1 MASRPARIVSRI
13 AFFLC
18 GAISV
23 LISRVYWAIQGLA
36 HANSRFR
43 GHWSL
48 FSAALLAVGVF
59 AIIMALLPSG
69 WIERVRNDG
78 SGNGRLSS
86 APIKMLASFAL
97 FSYILTVGL
106 EFAPHSWHPDSQSVF
121 LICPAC
127 AANDHSGSCIRNGV
141 VVSGLSEGGS
151 LRLTRGRI
159 GIPPSRSSKSYF
171 MKDWRFITG
180 AFQHFAEFSYR
191 SPWL

>member
-127 AANDHSGSCIRNGV
+127 ALTITVDPAFGTVLLFLASLRAAV
-141 VVSGLSEGGS
+141 YGS
-151 LRLTRGRI
+151 LGGGLGYLLVALRNRI
-159 GIPPSRSSKSYF
+159 S
-171 MKDWRFITG
+171 
-180 AFQHFAEFSYR
+180 
-191 SPWL
+191 